1 MKAWE
6 RGSIFNYVSMCGH
19 VHIGAV
25 QKVITKGTE
34 SPRARV
40 ATNVNPQIWVMEPN
54 LGPLK
59 EQYRLSTI
67 EPSL

>member
-1 MKAWE
+1 MMKAWE

-40 ATNVNPQIWVMEPN
+40 TTNVNPQIWVMEPN

-59 EQYRLSTI
+59 EQLHTLRI
-67 EPSL
+67 